1 MQLKLVWPKK
11 GFYWSSGQE
20 ILGVQSV
27 RHQEIQSLKQYISTW
42 ASSLHLLVI
51 VFSLL
56 TFLSVRLRLCSDKL
70 MRTAPGSN
78 PSFPISPAKEKLYL
92 KHFSDKSPRFESHWI
107 QSDHVSILNQSLCS
121 GI

>member
-1 MQLKLVWPKK
+1 MQLKLVWAKK
-11 GFYWSSGQE
+11 GLYWSSGQE

-56 TFLSVRLRLCSDKL
+56 TFLSVRLCLCSDKI
-70 MRTAPGSN
+70 MQTAPGSN
-78 PSFPISPAKEKLYL
+78 PSFP
-92 KHFSDKSPRFESHWI
+92 DKSSKRET
-107 QSDHVSILNQSLCS
+107 VS
-121 GI
+121 